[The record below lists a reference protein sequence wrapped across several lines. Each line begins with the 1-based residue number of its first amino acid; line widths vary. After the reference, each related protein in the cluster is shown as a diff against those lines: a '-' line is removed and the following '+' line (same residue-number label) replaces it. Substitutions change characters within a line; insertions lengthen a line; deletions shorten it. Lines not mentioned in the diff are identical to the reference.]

1 MYILSF
7 REGVLIV
14 RKKTLNQKIVFSSF
28 ILLFLLI
35 ICFCSNKIYTIYK
48 ERKAEK
54 ELLGQEEIG
63 NSLVFKEAYKYM
75 GDGWYYSIS
84 STRHEE
90 DNHVYVYN
98 YSLSGCNIKYETLED
113 NYGMYV
119 DSQNPENNYR
129 IPINPPSLVTS
140 YKSLDGIKTER
151 EERREIE
158 EYLNQ
163 NKWNRR
169 IMLEDLAGITFVN
182 FDSNDIVELWNN
194 MYEKD
199 YSDELGE
206 YASLNTCALKKE
218 NKDKNYYQVGVYVR
232 YGFIQDVKIDY
243 VDDNG
248 IYLTDKIEKN
258 TATELES
265 SLYEN
270 IKLIEKEII
279 AKGSFD
285 VEDEFEDLK
294 KSSSYESIF
303 QLLDYFESYR
313 GRA

>member
-1 MYILSF
+1 M
-7 REGVLIV
+7 

-129 IPINPPSLVTS
+129 IPINPPSLATS

>member
-1 MYILSF
+1 MTLIELRMRG
-7 REGVLIV
+7 REKRYV
-14 RKKTLNQKIVFSSF
+14 
-28 ILLFLLI
+28 
-35 ICFCSNKIYTIYK
+35 
-48 ERKAEK
+48 
-54 ELLGQEEIG
+54 EE
-63 NSLVFKEAYKYM
+63 
-75 GDGWYYSIS
+75 
-84 STRHEE
+84 T
-90 DNHVYVYN
+90 
-98 YSLSGCNIKYETLED
+98 
-113 NYGMYV
+113 
-119 DSQNPENNYR
+119 
-129 IPINPPSLVTS
+129 
-140 YKSLDGIKTER
+140 R

-206 YASLNTCALKKE
+206 YASLNTCALRKE

>member
-1 MYILSF
+1 M
-7 REGVLIV
+7 

>member
-1 MYILSF
+1 MSF

-90 DNHVYVYN
+90 DDHVYVYN

>member
-1 MYILSF
+1 M
-7 REGVLIV
+7 

-90 DNHVYVYN
+90 DDHVYVYN